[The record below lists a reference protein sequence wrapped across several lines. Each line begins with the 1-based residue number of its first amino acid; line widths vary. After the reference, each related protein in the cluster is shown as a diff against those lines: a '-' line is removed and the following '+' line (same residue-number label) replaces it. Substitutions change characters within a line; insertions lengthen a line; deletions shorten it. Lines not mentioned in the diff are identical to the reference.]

1 MKRDDIATRLRDGSA
16 VLAFDTNAV
25 YGDSRLFTLCDRI
38 EEHNVRQEAVG
49 RSRVRLVIS
58 TVAYAEKLFD
68 LKQRHREK
76 FNLGVIIDGLRK
88 KKIEFQPFDDRHAL
102 ATAVRLGEKY
112 KDDAEWQLAKRAR
125 YIAALGLSKDIQAP
139 ATGRNCGATIDWLI
153 GGHAH
158 AEGAILV
165 TNDNDPEFGGGIE
178 RVRLDVLE
186 AALDKLL
193 AEPA

>member
-1 MKRDDIATRLRDGSA
+1 MNPDQIATRLRGGST

-25 YGDSRLFTLCDRI
+25 YGDRRLFKLCDSMAAFNDRRRKSG
-38 EEHNVRQEAVG
+38 HPD
-49 RSRVRLVIS
+49 VRLVVS
-58 TVAYAEKLFD
+58 TVVYAEKLFD
-68 LKQRHREK
+68 LKQRYGKHFDLKEILR
-76 FNLGVIIDGLRK
+76 GLEQK
-88 KKIEFQPFDDRHAL
+88 KLDVQPFSTHHAL

-112 KDDAEWQLAKRAR
+112 KDDAAWQSAKRTR
-125 YIAALGLSKDIQAP
+125 YIAALGLPKDTSAP

-165 TNDNDPEFGGGIE
+165 TDDNDPEFGGGIE
-178 RVRLDVLE
+178 RVRFDVLKE
-186 AALDKLL
+186 ALDRLL